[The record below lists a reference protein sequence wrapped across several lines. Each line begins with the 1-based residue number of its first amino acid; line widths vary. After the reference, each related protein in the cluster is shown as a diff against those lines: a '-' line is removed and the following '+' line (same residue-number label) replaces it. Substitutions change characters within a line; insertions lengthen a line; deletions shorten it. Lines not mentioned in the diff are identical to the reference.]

1 MFSSDLCI
9 NVPELLIND
18 RLMLQMNLDGEV
30 SEGEDG
36 HAKKWKI
43 KNKKKIK
50 KKQIRV
56 CEECRFL
63 SFSL

>member
-1 MFSSDLCI
+1 VKKRTLMFSSDLCI

-43 KNKKKIK
+43 KNKKKTD
-50 KKQIRV
+50 
-56 CEECRFL
+56 
-63 SFSL
+63 